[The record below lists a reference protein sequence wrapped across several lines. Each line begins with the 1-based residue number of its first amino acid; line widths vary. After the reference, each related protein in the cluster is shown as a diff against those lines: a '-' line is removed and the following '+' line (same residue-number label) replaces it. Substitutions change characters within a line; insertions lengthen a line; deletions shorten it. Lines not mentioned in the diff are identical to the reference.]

1 MDYNDILR
9 RYYAG
14 ETTLEEER
22 ALREYLA
29 REGASKEERVTRAI
43 MNHEAELRHREVVIK
58 PHTTAQRIWSVTG
71 ALAMCI
77 IIIICGIKF
86 SQPTIYGYHNGK
98 PITSIEEAR
107 YYGEQM
113 FAELAVADY
122 PAENKDLLKEL
133 FKFE

>member
-1 MDYNDILR
+1 MDYNDIIR

-14 ETTLEEER
+14 ETTLDEER

-29 REGASKEERVTRAI
+29 TEGSSKEEQITRAI
-43 MNHEAELRHREVVIK
+43 MNHGAEHRHHTISIK
-58 PHTTAQRIWSVTG
+58 QHTASQRIWSVTG
-71 ALAMCI
+71 ALAMCV

>member
-29 REGASKEERVTRAI
+29 REGASKEEQIARAI
-43 MNHEAELRHREVVIK
+43 VNHGAELRQRRVSIK
-58 PHTTAQRIWSVTG
+58 QHTTSQRILGVTS
-71 ALAMCI
+71 ALAMCV

-98 PITSIEEAR
+98 PITSLDEAR
-107 YYGEQM
+107 YYSEQL

>member
-1 MDYNDILR
+1 MDYNDIIR

-14 ETTLEEER
+14 ETTLDEER

-29 REGASKEERVTRAI
+29 TEGSSKEEQITRAI
-43 MNHEAELRHREVVIK
+43 MNHVAEHRHHTISIK
-58 PHTTAQRIWSVTG
+58 QHTASQRIWSVTG
-71 ALAMCI
+71 ALAMCV

>member
-1 MDYNDILR
+1 MDYNEILR

-14 ETTLEEER
+14 ETTLEEEH
-22 ALREYLA
+22 ALKEYLST
-29 REGASKEERVTRAI
+29 EGPSNEEHITRAI
-43 MNHEAELRHREVVIK
+43 VNYGDTLRHRKASIK
-58 PHTTAQRIWSVTG
+58 QHTSSRQIWSITG
-71 ALAMCI
+71 ALAICI

-86 SQPTIYGYHNGK
+86 MQPTIYGYHNGK

-122 PAENKDLLKEL
+122 PAENEDLLKEL